1 MHVVKWKD
9 SIWKATYC
17 MLPALW
23 HSGKGKLQKQRKD
36 RWLPRF
42 GRREGEELSQRVCR
56 IFVDIS
62 FQFICVK
69 AKDHDCWIIVRVC
82 LVSQENDQ
90 TVFQCSQTTL
100 LSHQRWIRIPAAP
113 SICSPASDGA
123 SVFDF
128 GHSNR
133 CVVVSHGYFKLQFA
147 SEIRSWASWHTT
159 IVICASCLLR
169 CLFGTFAHFLTEI
182 LVKSL
187 CPDSFCFLLIS
198 WPFVIFSIV
207 LPWFLC

>member
-1 MHVVKWKD
+1 MF
-9 SIWKATYC
+9 
-17 MLPALW
+17 LPA
-23 HSGKGKLQKQRKD
+23 
-36 RWLPRF
+36 F
-42 GRREGEELSQRVCR
+42 
-56 IFVDIS
+56 
-62 FQFICVK
+62 
-69 AKDHDCWIIVRVC
+69 IIVRVC

-147 SEIRSWASWHTT
+147 NEIRSWASWHTT

-182 LVKSL
+182 
-187 CPDSFCFLLIS
+187 CFLTVVFCALCAFWVKVFNRRVLCQYFHPLCSLFLILLTVS
-198 WPFVIFSIV
+198 FSDQVFIC
-207 LPWFLC
+207 LFGFLWFLN